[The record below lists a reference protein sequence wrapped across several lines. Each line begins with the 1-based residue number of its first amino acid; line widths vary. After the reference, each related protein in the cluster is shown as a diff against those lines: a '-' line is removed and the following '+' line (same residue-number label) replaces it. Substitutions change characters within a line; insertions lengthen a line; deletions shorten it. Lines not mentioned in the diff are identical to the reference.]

1 MGKSE
6 WGGGKGVCE
15 WGGIRVGEWG
25 GGGGGGGGWRLYLF
39 GFLDKRQL
47 SSTVQTVVYYQ
58 SRR

>member
-1 MGKSE
+1 MNVSVGVCGGESVCV
-6 WGGGKGVCE
+6 GGGGEECVSVC
-15 WGGIRVGEWG
+15 G
-25 GGGGGGGGWRLYLF
+25 GGGGRLYLF

>member
-25 GGGGGGGGWRLYLF
+25 GGGGGGGVEAVPLW
-39 GFLDKRQL
+39 L
-47 SSTVQTVVYYQ
+47 S
-58 SRR
+58 